1 MKEIIWSYSRTKA
14 KNAQHVQFVTDVL
27 KVVTE
32 EVATAQG
39 FAEQRAAFASAATD
53 EQARFQP
60 YKSFMDTPEV
70 TNADALR
77 DDTYSFYR
85 FVTKA
90 YADYCP
96 DPDGKSAGQTV
107 WYLFHEAG
115 EATRQDYASETAI
128 LTDLV
133 GKMREEPFTAALQTM
148 GMGEAPDKI
157 EAANDAFNEIYA
169 KRAAEDRQRV
179 FSVGMKELRGRA
191 DDAFDALAKAINA
204 LYLVNEMTTKDEG
217 KSTALAALIDDV
229 NTYVVRLRKTMGGT
243 ASSSGTE
250 GEEGSSTPTDP
261 TNPDPSEPGGEE
273 PGGEETDSP
282 SGI

>member
-157 EAANDAFNEIYA
+157 EAANDAFNAIYLQ
-169 KRAAEDRQRV
+169 RSAAERDRA
-179 FSVGMKELRGRA
+179 FAADMKTLRPA
-191 DDAFDALAKAINA
+191 TDEAFDSLAYAINA
-204 LYLVNEMTTKDEG
+204 LFAVNEMVTNDEG
-217 KSTALAALIDDV
+217 KRTALTKVIDDV
-229 NTYVVRLRKTMGGT
+229 NAIVVRFRKTIGQK
-243 ASSSGTE
+243 
-250 GEEGSSTPTDP
+250 
-261 TNPDPSEPGGEE
+261 
-273 PGGEETDSP
+273 SP
-282 SGI
+282 SGSSCRHPTAYGDS